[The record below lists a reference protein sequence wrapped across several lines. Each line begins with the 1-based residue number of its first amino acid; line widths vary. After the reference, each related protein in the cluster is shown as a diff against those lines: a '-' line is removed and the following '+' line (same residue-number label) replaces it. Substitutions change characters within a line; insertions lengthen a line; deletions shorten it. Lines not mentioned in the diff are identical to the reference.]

1 MVLQCERNEKREQ
14 QQQRQKVI
22 EIEKYIANV
31 YGWCCDCVVKRI
43 TRHFSLRE
51 RERKKK
57 QHQNIYIDR
66 KT

>member
-43 TRHFSLRE
+43 TRLKFRE
-51 RERKKK
+51 REKKK
-57 QHQNIYIDR
+57 ATPKHIY
-66 KT
+66 